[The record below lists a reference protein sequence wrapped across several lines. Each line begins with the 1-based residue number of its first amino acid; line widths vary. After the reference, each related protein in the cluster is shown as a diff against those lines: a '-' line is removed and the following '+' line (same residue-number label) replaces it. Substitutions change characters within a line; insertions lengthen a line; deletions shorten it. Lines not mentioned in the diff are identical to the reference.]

1 MKRFTRYLRSRWIY
15 LPTLAKVF
23 LGASIV
29 LTVVSTVISPVFW
42 WSILDA
48 LLITVLVAEVNYLYL
63 RRVFER
69 PAIMFAEKVSR
80 IMLDHDE
87 IIIYQSDGE
96 YRFVGITNN
105 EEEQKCH

>member
-29 LTVVSTVISPVFW
+29 LTVVSTVISPVFR

-87 IIIYQSDGE
+87 LNHFIDPDGQCTTARLRRRHKE
-96 YRFVGITNN
+96 TN
-105 EEEQKCH
+105 